1 MHPERRLTEKLLT
14 EFTSVLRDRLN
25 IDGIDAEHEPRFG
38 TGAADLVLSIPV
50 DDERIKVV
58 VEVKRNAFP
67 RDIEWARV
75 QLEGLAREDRTID
88 QKMVW
93 AESLSEGAR
102 KSLEDLGI
110 GYFDASGSISLKLHN
125 HHILIDRPPIK
136 PLWREVGTIFTPER
150 ERVLHALLLGWD
162 SWRTGVDLAKVSGA
176 SPNTVSVLL
185 RELEKRGMVQSEGSG
200 RNVRRQ
206 LVQPEALLDAWANH
220 WAEGKRRK
228 TRWFAFAQNPANLA
242 LRLVSRLLQDH
253 DDDEWAL
260 TGQYAA
266 NCFTPL
272 LTAVNGFDIILPVG
286 MAEAFAEDLELKRAD
301 KGFNVTLHECENF
314 ALQHRIQLPDR
325 HGWFASPVI
334 QYLELAN
341 EGGRSKE
348 LANELKNSWIV
359 KGGNHG

>member
-1 MHPERRLTEKLLT
+1 MHHPERRLAEKLLA
-14 EFTSVLRDRLN
+14 EFTAVLRDRLN
-25 IDGIDAEHEPRFG
+25 IDGIEAEHEPSFG

-50 DDERIKVV
+50 DGVRVKVV
-58 VEVKRNAFP
+58 VEVKKNAFP

-75 QLEGLAREDRTID
+75 QLEGLAREDSTID

-110 GYFDASGSISLKLHN
+110 GYFDSSGSISLRLRN
-125 HHILIDRPPIK
+125 HHILIDRPPIR

-150 ERVLHALLLGWD
+150 ARVLHALLLGWD
-162 SWRTGVDLAKVSGA
+162 SWRTGVELAEVSGA
-176 SPNTVSVLL
+176 SPNTVSILL

-200 RNVRRQ
+200 RSVRRQ
-206 LVQPEALLDAWANH
+206 LVQPDALLDAWANQ

-242 LRLVSRLLQDH
+242 SRLAVRML
-253 DDDEWAL
+253 DDEDAWAF

-266 NCFTPL
+266 NCVTPL
-272 LTAVNGFDIILPVG
+272 LTAVNGVDIIVPVG
-286 MAEAFAEDLELKRAD
+286 MAEAFAEDLELKRAE
-301 KGFNVTLHECENF
+301 KGFNVTFHECEDF
-314 ALQHRIQLPDR
+314 ALQHRIPLPDR
-325 HGWFASPVI
+325 PGWFASPVI

-348 LANELKNSWIV
+348 LANELKNNRIA
-359 KGGNHG
+359 KGRDHG

>member
-1 MHPERRLTEKLLT
+1 MHSERRLTEKLLI

-25 IDGIDAEHEPRFG
+25 IDGIDAEHETRFG
-38 TGAADLVLSIPV
+38 TGLADLVLSIPV
-50 DDERIKVV
+50 DGERVKVV

-110 GYFDASGSISLKLHN
+110 GYFDGSGSISLKLGR
-125 HHILIDRPPIK
+125 HHILIDRSPIK

-150 ERVLHALLLGWD
+150 ARVLHSLILGWD
-162 SWRTGVDLAKVSGA
+162 KWRTGVDLAKDSRA

-185 RELEKRGMVQSEGSG
+185 RELEKRGMVQSQGSG

-206 LVQPEALLDAWANH
+206 LVQPDALLDAWANH

-228 TRWFAFAQNPANLA
+228 TRWFAFAQNPGNLA

-253 DDDEWAL
+253 DEWAL

-266 NCFTPL
+266 NCVTPL
-272 LTAVNGFDIILPVG
+272 LTAVNGFDIIVPVG

-301 KGFNVTLHECENF
+301 KGFNVTLHECEDF
-314 ALQHRIQLPDR
+314 ALQHRLQLPDR
-325 HGWFASPVI
+325 HGFFASPVI

-348 LANELKNSWIV
+348 LANELKNHWIV

>member
-25 IDGIDAEHEPRFG
+25 IDGIHAEHEPRFG
-38 TGAADLVLSIPV
+38 TGAADLVLRIPV
-50 DDERIKVV
+50 DGASVKVV

-75 QLEGLAREDRTID
+75 QLEGLAREDSTID

-102 KSLEDLGI
+102 KSLEDLDI
-110 GYFDASGSISLKLHN
+110 GYFDGSGSISLKLDR

-150 ERVLHALLLGWD
+150 ARVLHALLLGWD
-162 SWRTGVDLAKVSGA
+162 SWRTGVDLAEVSGA
-176 SPNTVSVLL
+176 SPNTVSILL
-185 RELEKRGMVQSEGSG
+185 RELEKRGMVQSEGNG
-200 RNVRRQ
+200 RSVRRQ
-206 LVQPEALLDAWANH
+206 LVQPDALLDAWANH

-242 LRLVSRLLQDH
+242 LRLASRLLQD
-253 DDDEWAL
+253 DDEWAF

-266 NCFTPL
+266 NCVTPL
-272 LTAVNGFDIILPVG
+272 LTAVNGFAIIVPVG

-301 KGFNVTLHECENF
+301 KGFNVTLHECEDF

-325 HGWFASPVI
+325 HGFFASPVI

>member
-1 MHPERRLTEKLLT
+1 MHPERRLIEKLLT

-25 IDGIDAEHEPRFG
+25 IDGIRAEHEPRFG
-38 TGAADLVLSIPV
+38 TRAADLVLSIPV
-50 DDERIKVV
+50 DGVSVKVV

-75 QLEGLAREDRTID
+75 HLEGLAREDSTFD
-88 QKMVW
+88 QTMVW

-110 GYFDASGSISLKLHN
+110 GYFDSSGSISLRLHN
-125 HHILIDRPPIK
+125 HHILIDRPPIR

-150 ERVLHALLLGWD
+150 GRVLHALLLGWD
-162 SWRTGVDLAKVSGA
+162 SWRTGVELAEVSGA
-176 SPNTVSVLL
+176 TPNTVSVLL
-185 RELEKRGMVQSEGSG
+185 RELEKRDMVQSEGSG
-200 RNVRRQ
+200 RSVRRQ
-206 LVQPEALLDAWANH
+206 LVQPDALLDAWANH

-228 TRWFAFAQNPANLA
+228 SRWFAFAQNPANLA
-242 LRLVSRLLQDH
+242 LRLAGQLLRDP
-253 DDDEWAL
+253 DEWAF

-266 NCFTPL
+266 NCVTPL
-272 LTAVNGFDIILPVG
+272 LTAVNGFDIIVPLG
-286 MAEAFAEDLELKRAD
+286 MAEAFAESLELKRAD
-301 KGFNVTLHECENF
+301 KGFNVTLHECEDF
-314 ALQHRIQLPDR
+314 ALQHRLQLPDR
-325 HGWFASPVI
+325 HGFFASPVI

-348 LANELKNSWIV
+348 LANELKNHWIV

>member
-1 MHPERRLTEKLLT
+1 M
-14 EFTSVLRDRLN
+14 LRDRLN
-25 IDGIDAEHEPRFG
+25 IDGIEAEHEPSFG

-50 DDERIKVV
+50 DGVRVKVV
-58 VEVKRNAFP
+58 VEVKKNAFP

-75 QLEGLAREDRTID
+75 QLEGLAREDSTID

-110 GYFDASGSISLKLHN
+110 GYFDSSGSISLRLRN
-125 HHILIDRPPIK
+125 HHILIDRPPIR

-150 ERVLHALLLGWD
+150 ARVLHALLLGWD
-162 SWRTGVDLAKVSGA
+162 SWRTGVELAEVSGA
-176 SPNTVSVLL
+176 SPNTVSILL

-200 RNVRRQ
+200 RSVRRQ
-206 LVQPEALLDAWANH
+206 LVQPDALLDAWANQ

-242 LRLVSRLLQDH
+242 SRLAVRML
-253 DDDEWAL
+253 DDEDEWAF

-266 NCFTPL
+266 NCVTPL
-272 LTAVNGFDIILPVG
+272 LTAVNGVDIIVPVG
-286 MAEAFAEDLELKRAD
+286 MAEAFAEDLELKRAE
-301 KGFNVTLHECENF
+301 KGFNVTFHECEDF
-314 ALQHRIQLPDR
+314 ALQHRIPLPDR
-325 HGWFASPVI
+325 PGWFASPVI

-348 LANELKNSWIV
+348 LANELKNNRIA
-359 KGGNHG
+359 KGRDHG

>member
-1 MHPERRLTEKLLT
+1 MHPERRLAEKLLA
-14 EFTSVLRDRLN
+14 EFTSVLRARLN
-25 IDGIDAEHEPRFG
+25 IDGIEAEHEPSFG
-38 TGAADLVLSIPV
+38 TGAADLILRIPV
-50 DDERIKVV
+50 DGQSVKVV

-67 RDIEWARV
+67 RDIERARV
-75 QLEGLAREDRTID
+75 QLQGLAREDMTIE
-88 QKMVW
+88 QTMVW

-110 GYFDASGSISLKLHN
+110 GYFDSSGSISLKLQN

-150 ERVLHALLLGWD
+150 ARVLHSLLLGWD
-162 SWRTGVDLAKVSGA
+162 KWRTGVELAKDSRA

-206 LVQPEALLDAWANH
+206 LVQPDALLDAWANH

-228 TRWFAFAQNPANLA
+228 TRWFAFAQNPGNLA
-242 LRLVSRLLQDH
+242 LRLVSRLLRDH
-253 DDDEWAL
+253 DEWAF

-266 NCFTPL
+266 NCVTPL
-272 LTAVNGFDIILPVG
+272 LTAVNGFDIIVPVG
-286 MAEAFAEDLELKRAD
+286 MTEAFAEDLELKRAD
-301 KGFNVTLHECENF
+301 KGFNVTLHECEDF
-314 ALQHRIQLPDR
+314 ALQHRIEVPGRQGL
-325 HGWFASPVI
+325 FASAVI

-348 LANELKNSWIV
+348 LANELKQTWIV